1 MQVYVTA
8 RQLCRSERLRSER
21 YVSLRRIRMSKKKHR
36 SLKAESLVENKE
48 LGLER
53 SQEMFDTI
61 FAVLRQHNIDE
72 KLWLTEYLQAC
83 GVVDSMMGNGVT
95 PKPPADF
102 ERFLPWNMSDDMRA
116 RLQRRTLIHL

>member
-1 MQVYVTA
+1 
-8 RQLCRSERLRSER
+8 
-21 YVSLRRIRMSKKKHR
+21 MSKKKHR
-36 SLKAESLVENKE
+36 SLKAESLAENKE

-72 KLWLTEYLQAC
+72 KLWLTEYLEAC
-83 GVVDSMMGNGVT
+83 GVVNPMAPGQMP

-102 ERFLPWNMSDDMRA
+102 KKFLPWNMSVDMRQ
-116 RLQRRTLIHL
+116 RLQKRTLIHL

>member
-1 MQVYVTA
+1 
-8 RQLCRSERLRSER
+8 
-21 YVSLRRIRMSKKKHR
+21 MSKKKHR
-36 SLKAESLVENKE
+36 SLKAESLAENKE

-72 KLWLTEYLQAC
+72 KLWLTEYLEAC
-83 GVVDSMMGNGVT
+83 GVVDSMMDGRVP

-102 ERFLPWNMSDDMRA
+102 ERFLPWNMSPEMRQ
-116 RLQRRTLIHL
+116 RLQKRTLIHL